1 MSRVALPNSR
11 LTAPLLPGWTVDIGD
26 HVSALAWSPDGCML
40 AAAAISGPIHLLDA
54 ADGSALAKL
63 PGHAFGTVAVS
74 WHPKRAVLASG
85 GQDGKVRLWSPP
97 NGECA
102 AELDAGAAWVECLAW
117 SMDGEKL
124 ATGAGRK
131 LRLWTPA
138 GDLLRECSPHVSTVT
153 DIAWHP
159 SRQQLATTCYGG
171 VSFWQPDRSE
181 AVRQFAWKGSL
192 LALAWSPNGKLL
204 ASGDQDSSVHFWFV
218 TDGTDLHMSGYA
230 CKVRELTWSADS
242 RFLATGGSVDV
253 VLWDCSKKGP
263 ANTRPVELQHHGALI
278 SQLAFQRNGPLL
290 ASGCAGGAI
299 ALWNPRT
306 SRDPLGTARLDGA
319 LTRLAWSPDKA
330 WIAAG
335 TGLGTVCTF
344 TAPAQ

>member
-1 MSRVALPNSR
+1 MRLEPSPSVGIPDEQCLQVAGR
-11 LTAPLLPGWTVDIGD
+11 TARFACGPHQTASVPPSWMPVLPGSSASLGPWMAKAGD
-26 HVSALAWSPDGCML
+26 G
-40 AAAAISGPIHLLDA
+40 
-54 ADGSALAKL
+54 
-63 PGHAFGTVAVS
+63 
-74 WHPKRAVLASG
+74 R
-85 GQDGKVRLWSPP
+85 
-97 NGECA
+97 
-102 AELDAGAAWVECLAW
+102 
-117 SMDGEKL
+117 
-124 ATGAGRK
+124 GRK

-253 VLWDCSKKGP
+253 VLWDCSKGP
-263 ANTRPVELQHHGALI
+263 SHHDVPSSFNT
-278 SQLAFQRNGPLL
+278 
-290 ASGCAGGAI
+290 
-299 ALWNPRT
+299 
-306 SRDPLGTARLDGA
+306 
-319 LTRLAWSPDKA
+319 
-330 WIAAG
+330 
-335 TGLGTVCTF
+335 TVR
-344 TAPAQ
+344 